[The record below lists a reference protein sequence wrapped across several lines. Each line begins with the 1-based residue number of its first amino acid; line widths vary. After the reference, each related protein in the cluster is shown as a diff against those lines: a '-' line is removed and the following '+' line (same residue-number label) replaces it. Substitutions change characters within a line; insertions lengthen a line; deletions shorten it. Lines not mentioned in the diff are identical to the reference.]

1 MRHPLQRPLALAG
14 ILTALL
20 LVALSL
26 FGAWFHWV
34 EEVGTAERD
43 GYVAQA
49 ERILEGELPRDPYR
63 PPLYSLTTAALSLA
77 TGLTPF
83 EAARLLSNLAAA
95 ALALLAFCLAR
106 RLVGSE
112 ADEGTRLRAGFGA
125 LALTAVNPNL
135 WILGQH
141 VATDIFFAA
150 LATGVLLAG
159 LAYLQRPR
167 RRTAAVAG
175 ALLGLAAF
183 TRGNAIFLLPALLL
197 AWALAPI
204 HDSGKRRSSAGPAE
218 TPGTKPSSTFGDRL
232 RRFRWRDLQ
241 WRDLALAA
249 LTYAVCLAPLGWIRW
264 RVFGD
269 PFYSE
274 NFKNLA
280 WKLYGYPDWSYLD
293 RVPFESLGQI
303 LLADPLAVA
312 TGMLQELQRFATG
325 GLSQLLGTG
334 LHALVL
340 LAGAALAVGWRR
352 RTAGWLVT
360 GLAAALAA
368 TALAFFTWG
377 RLLLYLLP
385 ALNALGA
392 AGIALTGRGGDGALA
407 PRPRWLPAG
416 RDLLLALL
424 VALLAAK
431 TFGFRLPAFVDR
443 HPVDEIATLRA
454 LEEELPEDRSL
465 AGLTPFLDRYLE
477 RPYVALPDAFGD
489 EVEDPALYFQR
500 LRTILEEE
508 DVAFVVTGPLD
519 LRDRPVIL
527 LGAEDPEAA
536 GLPTWLVPWSPEDGS
551 ELAAELTEQM
561 ASRGIRVWRV
571 EP

>member
-1 MRHPLQRPLALAG
+1 MRQPLHLPPALAW
-14 ILTALL
+14 IFTAALF
-20 LVALSL
+20 VALSA
-26 FGAWFHWV
+26 FGAWTHWV

-43 GYVAQA
+43 GYVVQA
-49 ERILEGELPRDPYR
+49 ERILQGELPRDPYR
-63 PPLYSLTTAALSLA
+63 PPLYSLATAALSLA
-77 TGLTPF
+77 TALTPF
-83 EAARLLSNLAAA
+83 DAARLLSNLAAA
-95 ALALLAFCLAR
+95 ALVLLAFCLAR
-106 RLVGSE
+106 RLVGPE
-112 ADEGTRLRAGFGA
+112 ADEGTRRRAGFGA

-141 VATDIFFAA
+141 VATDMFFAA
-150 LATGVLLAG
+150 LAAGVFLVG

-167 RRTAAVAG
+167 LGTAALAG

-197 AWALAPI
+197 AWWLAPK
-204 HDSGKRRSSAGPAE
+204 SGDKDYDGNGSRGSEEQTGGAE
-218 TPGTKPSSTFGDRL
+218 GMDRPSLGDRL
-232 RRFRWRDLQ
+232 RNLRWRDLG
-241 WRDLALAA
+241 LAA
-249 LTYAVCLAPLGWIRW
+249 LAYGAFLSPLGWIRW

-274 NFKNLA
+274 NYKNLA

-303 LLADPLAVA
+303 ILADPLGVA
-312 TGMLQELQRFATG
+312 TGMLEGLQRFATG
-325 GLSQLLGTG
+325 GLPQLLGTG

-352 RTAGWLVT
+352 RTAGWLVV
-360 GLAAALAA
+360 GLTAALAA

-392 AGIALTGRGGDGALA
+392 AGLALTSRGMDGAI
-407 PRPRWLPAG
+407 PPHPRWRLRW

-424 VALLAAK
+424 VVLLAAK

-443 HPVDEIATLRA
+443 HPVTEIATLRA
-454 LEEELPEDRSL
+454 LEDELPEGRSL

-477 RPYVALPDAFGD
+477 RPYVALPDAFGE
-489 EVEDPALYFQR
+489 EVEDPALYFRR
-500 LRTILEEE
+500 LRSILGDE
-508 DVAFVVTGPLD
+508 DVAFVVASPLD
-519 LRDRPVIL
+519 LRDRPDALV
-527 LGAEDPEAA
+527 GAEK
-536 GLPTWLVPWSPEDGS
+536 LPPWLVPWAPDEDP
-551 ELAAELTEQM
+551 ELAEQM
-561 ASRGIRVWRV
+561 ERRGVRVWRV
-571 EP
+571 EL